1 MNFFQRAI
9 QNIKVKLSRF
19 SLLAITYFV
28 IGNFIIVGIGI
39 SYAANTAKELT
50 RKTMTPVVTYGVD
63 FQSYYEWIE
72 TLEDQDEID
81 KAYENYPRIKAE
93 EVKGLLNDERV
104 KTASAVNTDMIYL
117 GEGVSSVPLGNERE
131 QQERDYRD
139 YDAICKGN
147 IIGDMI
153 EFHNGTYTMVD
164 GRFYTQEEVD
174 NNSAVAIISQG
185 FADYNNLRIGDT
197 FTFSAFNLDELKD
210 RTYWNENGEQKGP
223 YSDLTFEEGE
233 EEIEY
238 EVIGIYSHNIMLDPG
253 SDRYQWMSAY
263 ENPDN
268 TILIPG
274 YSLMANSIDLV
285 NKLREAEYNYY
296 KQMNPE
302 DEYYQGD
309 YEPYTVEKLRD
320 EMYLD
325 TITVLLNDPLDVE
338 SYVNDFKAKTAETEY
353 RRVDANNEDFKK
365 YSKPLDSITFFANI
379 IIWIVVAFGI
389 IVITLIIA
397 LTLKTREYEIG
408 VLLSLGTT
416 KLKVVLQ
423 FFVELAIVAMI
434 GFTIAVVSG
443 SLVSK
448 KVGSVVLDYAVASVD
463 EESEYGEYYVDDY
476 YDPWNNNYNT
486 ELDYNTFIEQYNVQI
501 NPIIIVT
508 VYAVGLGI
516 TMISILIPSMM
527 IMRFNPKRILM
538 NQQ

>member
-197 FTFSAFNLDELKD
+197 FTLSAFNLDELKD

>member
-93 EVKGLLNDERV
+93 EVKGLLNDKRV

-197 FTFSAFNLDELKD
+197 FTLSAFNLDELKD

-416 KLKVVLQ
+416 KLKVILQ

>member
-197 FTFSAFNLDELKD
+197 FTLSAFNLDELKD

-423 FFVELAIVAMI
+423 FFVELAIIAMI

>member
-1 MNFFQRAI
+1 MNFFQRAV

-39 SYAANTAKELT
+39 SYAANTAKDLT
-50 RKTMTPVVTYGVD
+50 RKTMTPVVTYRVD

-72 TLEDQDEID
+72 TLEDQEEID

-93 EVKGLLNDERV
+93 EVKDLLKDKRV
-104 KTASAVNTDMIYL
+104 KTASAINTDMIYL
-117 GEGVSSVPLGNERE
+117 GEGVSSVPLGNQRE
-131 QQERDYRD
+131 EQESDYRD

-147 IIGDMI
+147 IIADMI

-174 NNSAVAIISQG
+174 NNKAVAVISQG
-185 FADYNNLRIGDT
+185 FADYNNLRIGDS
-197 FTFSAFNLDELKD
+197 FTMSAFNLDELKD

-302 DEYYQGD
+302 DEYYQED
-309 YEPYTVEKLRD
+309 YEPYTIERLED

-325 TITVLLNDPLDVE
+325 TITILLNDPLDVE
-338 SYVNDFKAKTAETEY
+338 SYVKDFKASTAETDY
-353 RRVDANNEDFKK
+353 RSVDANNEDFKK

-379 IIWIVVAFGI
+379 IVWIVVAFGI

-434 GFTIAVVSG
+434 GFTVAVVSG
-443 SLVSK
+443 SLASK